1 MYNIDEL
8 NYGNKTDNKKIVVDK
23 SIENINNVIH
33 ECTESLSAEDIIS
46 KSQIISM
53 LRKIRSFEIPDEV
66 FDDKS
71 LAEHYAEELLK
82 IDFLENIKQIFR
94 TIFNKSNFSTLDL
107 SNIRI
112 EMEFSC
118 FKINSLG
125 KILKER
131 EINIWGGSYPAIKID
146 FVSESGNY
154 IVK

>member
-1 MYNIDEL
+1 MVTKQVT
-8 NYGNKTDNKKIVVDK
+8 GIVVDK
-23 SIENINNVIH
+23 SIEKINKVIH
-33 ECTESLSAEDIIS
+33 KCTKGLSAEYVIS

-71 LAEHYAEELLK
+71 LAEYYAKELLK
-82 IDFLENIKQIFR
+82 IGFLENVKQIFR
-94 TIFNKSNFSTLDL
+94 TILNKPNFSTLDL
-107 SNIRI
+107 SNIRM

-146 FVSESGNY
+146 FISENGNY

>member
-1 MYNIDEL
+1 MYNINKL
-8 NYGNKTDNKKIVVDK
+8 NYGNETKIVVDK

-33 ECTESLSAEDIIS
+33 ECTESLSAEDVIS

-53 LRKIRSFEIPDEV
+53 LRKIGSFEIPDEV

-71 LAEHYAEELLK
+71 LAEYYAEELLK

-94 TIFNKSNFSTLDL
+94 TIFNKPNSSTLDL

>member
-1 MYNIDEL
+1 MVTKQI
-8 NYGNKTDNKKIVVDK
+8 TKIVVDK

-33 ECTESLSAEDIIS
+33 ECTESLSAEDVIS

-53 LRKIRSFEIPDEV
+53 LRKIGSFEIPDEV

-71 LAEHYAEELLK
+71 LAEYYAEELLK

-94 TIFNKSNFSTLDL
+94 TIFNKPNSSTLDL

-131 EINIWGGSYPAIKID
+131 GINIWGGSYPAIKID

>member
-1 MYNIDEL
+1 MVTKQVT
-8 NYGNKTDNKKIVVDK
+8 GIVVDK
-23 SIENINNVIH
+23 SIEKINKVIH
-33 ECTESLSAEDIIS
+33 KCTKGLSAEYVIS

-71 LAEHYAEELLK
+71 LAEYYAEELLK

-94 TIFNKSNFSTLDL
+94 TILNKPNFSTLDL

-112 EMEFSC
+112 EMEYSC

-146 FVSESGNY
+146 FISENGNY

>member
-1 MYNIDEL
+1 MVTKQI
-8 NYGNKTDNKKIVVDK
+8 TKIVVDK
-23 SIENINNVIH
+23 SIEKINKVIH
-33 ECTESLSAEDIIS
+33 KCTKGLSAEYVIS

-71 LAEHYAEELLK
+71 LAEYYAEELLK

-94 TIFNKSNFSTLDL
+94 TILNKPNFSTLDL

-112 EMEFSC
+112 EMEYSC
-118 FKINSLG
+118 FKINSLM

-146 FVSESGNY
+146 FISENGDY

>member
-1 MYNIDEL
+1 MVTKQVT
-8 NYGNKTDNKKIVVDK
+8 GIVVDK
-23 SIENINNVIH
+23 SIEKINKVIH
-33 ECTESLSAEDIIS
+33 KCTKGLSAEYVIS

-71 LAEHYAEELLK
+71 LAEYYAEELLK

-94 TIFNKSNFSTLDL
+94 TILNKPNFSTLDL
-107 SNIRI
+107 SNIRM

-146 FVSESGNY
+146 FISENGNY